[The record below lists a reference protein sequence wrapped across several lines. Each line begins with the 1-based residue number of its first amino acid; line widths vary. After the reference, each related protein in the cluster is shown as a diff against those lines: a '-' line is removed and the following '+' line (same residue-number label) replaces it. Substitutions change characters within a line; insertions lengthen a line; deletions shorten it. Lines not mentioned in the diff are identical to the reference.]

1 MLAFVLALCAGSP
14 PAPALPLPAY
24 AGRYGRTSS
33 DAVLVEVRAGRL
45 AMKPLLWRGFQ
56 ALRPTSAAD
65 VFVLEERPEIEISFE
80 RAGDAVTGAR
90 VPPIGGDVW
99 LPRLDPTRRLPAERL
114 FAGEGRPAARA
125 LDREEPAD
133 AVRVARS
140 FLQRFPSRAST
151 SVACLRELSRLRPG
165 DADVAAALGDALVA
179 AGRRAGAPAAYRL
192 ALERDASQP
201 AALAGLRRLGIPI
214 PAVTAPSGWKVP
226 FDLRRLFAPPTKRE
240 IEEVRRDW
248 ATRDLEPGPLE
259 TVASVER
266 PWGAGR
272 ATLRLVAH
280 RVRGSRHYAVVAV
293 PLGAGPRSLPI
304 LLEAKGV
311 SWDYAPLDAE
321 KLTAPLL
328 LRDDVS
334 RVIVAAPGFR
344 GETVRFDG
352 AEYRSEGDRTDS
364 WDGATDDLLALLTA
378 VSRDVPEADPERVVA
393 FGRSRGGSVAL
404 LAAERDPRIRRVA
417 AWAAPTDWFQA
428 MGTRGWSTREEVEE
442 GLRGRAVPPAE
453 GGQFIERYLLK
464 AICGERDLSSVRRS
478 MLAGSPLWFA
488 DRLPPTLAL
497 FGREDE
503 MVPARNGTAL
513 REKAARARSVD
524 VLVLD
529 GAGHDL
535 DDRARDMTRRF
546 LTP

>member
-1 MLAFVLALCAGSP
+1 MLAFVLAVCAGSP
-14 PAPALPLPAY
+14 PAPAPPLPAY

-33 DAVLVEVRAGRL
+33 DAVLVEFRDGRL

-56 ALRPTSAAD
+56 ALRSTGAPGA
-65 VFVLEERPEIEISFE
+65 FVLEERSEVEIAFE
-80 RAGDAVTGAR
+80 RAGDAVTGVR
-90 VPPIGGDVW
+90 VPPIGGDAW
-99 LPRLDPTRRLPAERL
+99 LPRLDPRRRLPGERL
-114 FAGEGRPAARA
+114 FAGEGREAARA
-125 LDREEPAD
+125 LDREEPGD

-151 SVACLRELSRLRPG
+151 SVTCLRELSTLRPR

-179 AGRRAGAPAAYRL
+179 AGRRAEAPAAYRRAL
-192 ALERDASQP
+192 AWDASQP
-201 AALAGLRRLGIPI
+201 AALAGLRRLGVPI
-214 PAVTAPSGWKVP
+214 PGVTPLAGWSVP
-226 FDLRRLFAPPTKRE
+226 FDLRRLFAPPTRRE
-240 IEEVRRDW
+240 MEEVRRDW
-248 ATRDLEPGPLE
+248 ASRDLEPGPLE
-259 TVASVER
+259 TVASVGR
-266 PWGAGR
+266 PWGTGR

-280 RVRGSRHYAVVAV
+280 RVRGSRHYAVVVV
-293 PLGAGPRSLPI
+293 PAGAAPRSLPI

-321 KLTAPLL
+321 RLNAPLL
-328 LRDDVS
+328 LREDVS
-334 RVIVAAPGFR
+334 RVIVAAPSFR
-344 GETVRFDG
+344 GETIRFDG

-364 WDGATDDLLALLTA
+364 WDGATDDLIALLTA
-378 VSRDVPEADPERVVA
+378 VSRDVPEADPERVAA
-393 FGRSRGGSVAL
+393 FGRSRGGSVVL
-404 LAAERDPRIRRVA
+404 LAAARDARVRRVA
-417 AWAAPTDWFQA
+417 AWSAPTDWFAA

-442 GLRGRAVPPAE
+442 GLRARAVPPAE
-453 GGQFIERYLLK
+453 GGQFIERYLVK
-464 AICGERDLSSVRRS
+464 AICGERDLASVRRA

-513 REKAARARSVD
+513 KAKAARRRDVD

-535 DDRARDMTRRF
+535 DDRARDRTRRF